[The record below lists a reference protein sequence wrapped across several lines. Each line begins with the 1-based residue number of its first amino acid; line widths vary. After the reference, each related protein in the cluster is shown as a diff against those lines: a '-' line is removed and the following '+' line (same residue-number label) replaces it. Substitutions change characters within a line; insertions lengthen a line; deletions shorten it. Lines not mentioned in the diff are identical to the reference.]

1 MMYRSKCRVF
11 STLLMVLF
19 VIQVYNPQE
28 YVILGPQSISV
39 RMTYKVELENK
50 SYLNLTMLINELND
64 YSYIVV
70 CFGEPPLDIYGI
82 ALIKKG
88 NFNLY
93 AILGSQNK
101 WFTLDHVIELGR
113 WMNVSIALLKSKKAV
128 IITIND
134 DFIRYNT
141 SIGRIEKFNIYITLA
156 NVGEEQAGYLY
167 ISKMKFTIDN
177 KIMIDAKGEK
187 LYHVLSNST
196 ITGKG
201 KVRLYPPK
209 YNTTTTTL
217 TTETTTPITTTT
229 ATTETE
235 TITTYMETS
244 TTAIPENE
252 WASTMLILFTIT
264 VIAIAVVFVLKVFY
278 LRKVEQD

>member
-1 MMYRSKCRVF
+1 MMYRSKCLAL

-19 VIQVYNPQE
+19 IIQVYNPQE
-28 YVILGPQSISV
+28 YVILGPQSISI
-39 RMTYKVELENK
+39 RMTYKVELENE
-50 SYLNLTMLINELND
+50 SYLNLTMLVNELND

-88 NFNLY
+88 NISLY

-101 WFTLDHVIELGR
+101 WFTLNHVIELGQ
-113 WMNVSIALLKSKKAV
+113 WMNVSIALLKNKKAV

-134 DFIRYNT
+134 DSARYNA

-156 NVGEEQAGYLY
+156 NVGEEHAGYLY

-177 KIMIDAKGEK
+177 RTIIDAKGEK
-187 LYHVLSNST
+187 LYHILSNST

-201 KVRLYPPK
+201 KVKLYPPK
-209 YNTTTTTL
+209 YNTTTTTP
-217 TTETTTPITTTT
+217 TTETTTPIITTTT
-229 ATTETE
+229 TGAETTTS
-235 TITTYMETS
+235 YMETS
-244 TTAIPENE
+244 TTTISENE
-252 WASTMLILFTIT
+252 WASTMLILLTIT